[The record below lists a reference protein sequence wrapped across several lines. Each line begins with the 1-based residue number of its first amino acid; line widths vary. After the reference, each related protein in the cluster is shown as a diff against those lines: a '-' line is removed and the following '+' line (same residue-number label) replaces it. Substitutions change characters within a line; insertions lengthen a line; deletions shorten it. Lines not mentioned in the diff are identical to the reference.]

1 MSKTIVEKLNLQ
13 KYKKAAVLH
22 LRAGGS
28 KARMIIADG
37 SGKVRSECRPTG

>member
-22 LRAGGS
+22 LRVGYKS
-28 KARMIIADG
+28 TDDYR
-37 SGKVRSECRPTG
+37 RR

>member
-13 KYKKAAVLH
+13 KYKKAAVCICA
-22 LRAGGS
+22 RGTR
-28 KARMIIADG
+28 ARMIIADG